1 MCSSLAAGNAF
12 VPWDASNH
20 LDSQDIVSPRDLRS
34 TWFLIEGP
42 AGGAAWLCP
51 SSEVGF
57 LEEFGEETSVYCYRK
72 STEVWT
78 HGQAVL
84 SLSFPISLRSHLS
97 DGIANSQ
104 IP

>member
-34 TWFLIEGP
+34 TWSLIEGP

-57 LEEFGEETSVYCYRK
+57 LEEFREETSVYCYRK

-78 HGQAVL
+78 HGQGCFV
-84 SLSFPISLRSHLS
+84 SFLSHLS
-97 DGIANSQ
+97 
-104 IP
+104 